1 MDGLRVNERRD
12 SQIIRLGQHK
22 HWQDIID
29 RICEYGIILSSSLH
43 GLIIAEAYHVPNV
56 WIEFGKPLIGGH
68 FKFHDFFLSVQRYG
82 ETPLVIANDELP
94 IELINLKASNWK
106 PATIDLYPLINACPF
121 RLREAKY
128 CLLKELEKNI

>member
-1 MDGLRVNERRD
+1 M
-12 SQIIRLGQHK
+12 
-22 HWQDIID
+22 
-29 RICEYGIILSSSLH
+29 SSSLH
-43 GLIIAEAYHVPNV
+43 GLIVAEAYHVPNV
-56 WIEFGKPLIGGH
+56 WSEFGKPLIGGH

>member
-1 MDGLRVNERRD
+1 
-12 SQIIRLGQHK
+12 
-22 HWQDIID
+22 
-29 RICEYGIILSSSLH
+29 
-43 GLIIAEAYHVPNV
+43 
-56 WIEFGKPLIGGH
+56 
-68 FKFHDFFLSVQRYG
+68 LSVQRYG